1 MNRKKINIIKLFFF
15 GIIAV
20 SLLGACKDKQPY
32 ADFKFIDVTDPK
44 IEFVNISKNA
54 KSFEWNFGDG
64 KTSTAFSPTHTYTSN
79 GTYTVSLIAKNAK
92 GESEVTKTV
101 KITKV
106 DNWDNGGDDNGGGNN
121 NVLPK
126 ADFECYPHDSN
137 FTVRFVNKSTNADTY
152 LWNFGDGKTSIEFNF
167 FNYKSID
174 IQNIYSLSPAVKTLL
189 NK

>member
-79 GTYTVSLIAKNAK
+79 GTYTVSLIRGSLCCEGCIA
-92 GESEVTKTV
+92 GE
-101 KITKV
+101 
-106 DNWDNGGDDNGGGNN
+106 DDI
-121 NVLPK
+121 LP
-126 ADFECYPHDSN
+126 P
-137 FTVRFVNKSTNADTY
+137 
-152 LWNFGDGKTSIEFNF
+152 GQGPP
-167 FNYKSID
+167 
-174 IQNIYSLSPAVKTLL
+174 Q
-189 NK
+189 